1 MTNSKLTDQTMNEL
15 ETLKENYTHMIID
28 GMDMDTL
35 ITFAFDSI
43 MENIETWTEEEVKE
57 EIIDL
62 YGEETLQ
69 DLVSNSPI
77 KVTYSD
83 TMKPAS

>member
-1 MTNSKLTDQTMNEL
+1 MNESDL
-15 ETLKENYTHMIID
+15 QKFKENYANLIID
-28 GMDMDTL
+28 GMDMDSL

-43 MENIETWTEEEVKE
+43 MENIETWNEEEIKE
-57 EIIDL
+57 EILDY

-69 DLVSNSPI
+69 DLAPDSPI

>member
-15 ETLKENYTHMIID
+15 KTLKENYTHMIID

>member
-1 MTNSKLTDQTMNEL
+1 MNESEL

-43 MENIETWTEEEVKE
+43 MENIETWNEEEVKA
-57 EIIDL
+57 EIVDL
-62 YGEETLQ
+62 YGEETLK
-69 DLVSNSPI
+69 DLSPDSSI
-77 KVTYSD
+77 KVSYSD

>member
-1 MTNSKLTDQTMNEL
+1 MMNKEQL
-15 ETLKENYTHMIID
+15 EQLKENYTHMIID

-43 MENIETWTEEEVKE
+43 MENLETWTEEEVKG

-62 YGEETLQ
+62 YDEETL
-69 DLVSNSPI
+69 DSLMV
-77 KVTYSD
+77 
-83 TMKPAS
+83 

>member
-15 ETLKENYTHMIID
+15 KTLKENYTNMVID
-28 GMDMDTL
+28 GMDMDSL

-43 MENIETWTEEEVKE
+43 MENIETWSEKEIKE
-57 EIIDL
+57 EIL
-62 YGEETLQ
+62 EYYGEETLQ

>member
-1 MTNSKLTDQTMNEL
+1 MNEL
-15 ETLKENYTHMIID
+15 KTLKENYTNMVID
-28 GMDMDTL
+28 GMDMDSL

-43 MENIETWTEEEVKE
+43 MENIETWSEKEIKE
-57 EIIDL
+57 EIL
-62 YGEETLQ
+62 EYYGEETLQ

>member
-1 MTNSKLTDQTMNEL
+1 MNESEL

-43 MENIETWTEEEVKE
+43 MENIESWNEEEVKA
-57 EIIDL
+57 EIVDL
-62 YGEETLQ
+62 YGEETLE
-69 DLVSNSPI
+69 DLSPDSSI
-77 KVTYSD
+77 KVSYSD

>member
-1 MTNSKLTDQTMNEL
+1 MNESDL

-43 MENIETWTEEEVKE
+43 MGNIETWTEEEVKE
-57 EIIDL
+57 EIVDL
-62 YGEETLQ
+62 YGEETLR
-69 DLVSNSPI
+69 DLAPDSPI

>member
-1 MTNSKLTDQTMNEL
+1 MNESEL

-43 MENIETWTEEEVKE
+43 MENIETWNEEEVKA
-57 EIIDL
+57 EIVDL
-62 YGEETLQ
+62 YGEETLK
-69 DLVSNSPI
+69 DLSPDSSI
-77 KVTYSD
+77 KVSHSD